1 MRYVLG
7 ILALLLTSI
16 IAHAQDCDW
25 VGEYLHYDSC
35 KVESN
40 FGNTDIFIGN
50 RDWYYRFYGTKAEKR
65 RLVYTYYSNTRTWIR
80 DYTLEDIIWS
90 GGQKPGSGSCRE
102 NYNKSSKPSTQS
114 WDIADGTKLCLY

>member
-1 MRYVLG
+1 VRYVLG
-7 ILALLLTSI
+7 ILALLLTTT

-40 FGNTDIFIGN
+40 LGNTDVFVGN

-65 RLVYTYYSNTRTWIR
+65 RLVYTYYTNTRTWIR
-80 DYTLEDIIWS
+80 DYTLEDILWS

-102 NYNKSSKPSTQS
+102 NYNKLGKPSTQS
-114 WDIADGTKLCLY
+114 WDITDGTKLCLY